1 MAMELEQETPQSGGP
16 LNLRQTLLLGIKT
29 LGSEVYWN
37 LLRLLREVEIK
48 QLDKRLLKEY
58 ETLGRLHAG
67 QGEPSAEDRES
78 EEALCRKQIDFLEK
92 EIAFLREELEKL
104 RTTLIQ
110 ERLERWN
117 LRT

>member
-1 MAMELEQETPQSGGP
+1 MAREQEQERPQSGGP
-16 LNLRQTLLLGIKT
+16 VNLQQTVLLGVKA

-37 LLRLLREVEIK
+37 LLRLLREFEIK
-48 QLDKRLLKEY
+48 QMDKRLLREY

-67 QGEPSAEDRES
+67 QGEKAAEDRES

-117 LRT
+117 LRV